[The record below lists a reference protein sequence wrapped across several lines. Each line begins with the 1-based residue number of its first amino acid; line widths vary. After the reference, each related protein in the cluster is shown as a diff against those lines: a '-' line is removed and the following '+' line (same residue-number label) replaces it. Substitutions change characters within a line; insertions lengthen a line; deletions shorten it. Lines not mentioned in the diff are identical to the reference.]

1 VPDMDTIKGI
11 AHAARRFSVLLK
23 AAFIAGLVLVL
34 LIPLFVVQAMV
45 AERESRQA
53 GAEAEIIQSRGGEQ
67 AVGGPV
73 LTIPFVVRTKDDKG
87 QLIESTDR
95 LHVLPDSLVVEG
107 TVDAERRRRGIYEA
121 VTYDTTLRVSG
132 QYTVPDFA
140 AWRVAPRDVLW
151 DEAILS
157 VELPDQRGLKERVE
171 LGWGRSTS
179 SFRSGRPAIGMFG
192 GSIEAPLPGL
202 EALGAGARVPFSFDL
217 ALTGGG
223 SLTFLPLGD
232 ETTVRI
238 ASAWPGPSFTGAF
251 LPSERAVSAEGFTA
265 AWKVPS
271 MARPFPQAW
280 RGAEVQPEVLY
291 ASSFGASLMAPVDVY
306 QKVTRSVKYGALFLL
321 LPFLVFFLFEV
332 LGGLRVHP
340 LQYLLVGL
348 AECLFYLLLL
358 SLAEHLPF
366 VAAYL
371 AAAGAAT
378 LMVSLYA
385 SAVLRS
391 WRRGILLVPALAAAY
406 GFLYATLQSE
416 DYALLI
422 GSVGLFAIL
431 GLVMVLTRSVDW
443 YRVGV
448 PSNGLAGPADGHAG
462 PADGRAGAA
471 AALPASQ
478 RTDSE
483 PRRD

>member
-1 VPDMDTIKGI
+1 MDTINRI
-11 AHAARRFSVLLK
+11 AHTTRRFSVLLK

-45 AERESRQA
+45 SERESRRA
-53 GAEAEIIQSRGGEQ
+53 AVEAEIIQSRGGEQ

-73 LTIPFVVRTKDDKG
+73 LTIPFVVRTKDAAG
-87 QLIESTDR
+87 RVVESTDR
-95 LHVLPDSLVVEG
+95 LHVLPDALTVEG
-107 TVDAERRRRGIYEA
+107 SVDAERRRRGIYEA
-121 VTYDTTLRVSG
+121 VVYDTTLHVSG
-132 QYTVPDFA
+132 SYTVPDFA
-140 AWRVAPRDVLW
+140 AWRVAAADVLW
-151 DEAILS
+151 AEAILS
-157 VELPDQRGLKERVE
+157 VELPDQRGLKERVD
-171 LGWGRSTS
+171 LAWGRSTVG
-179 SFRSGRPAIGMFG
+179 FRSGRPAIGMFS
-192 GSIEAPLPGL
+192 GSIEAPIGGLADRRPGD
-202 EALGAGARVPFSFDL
+202 RIPFAFDL

-223 SLTFLPLGD
+223 SLSFLPLGD

-238 ASAWPGPSFTGAF
+238 ESAWPGPSFTGAF
-251 LPSERAVSAEGFTA
+251 LPSERTLSADGFTA

-280 RGAEVQPEVLY
+280 RSGEVDPGVLQ

-340 LQYLLVGL
+340 LQYLLVGF

-378 LMVSLYA
+378 LMVTLYA
-385 SAVLRS
+385 SAVLGS
-391 WRRGILLVPALAAAY
+391 WRRGILLAPSLAAAY

-416 DYALLI
+416 DFALLI

-431 GLVMVLTRSVDW
+431 ALVMILTRRVDW
-443 YRVGV
+443 YRVGSR
-448 PSNGLAGPADGHAG
+448 PESGP
-462 PADGRAGAA
+462 
-471 AALPASQ
+471 
-478 RTDSE
+478 
-483 PRRD
+483 

>member
-1 VPDMDTIKGI
+1 
-11 AHAARRFSVLLK
+11 
-23 AAFIAGLVLVL
+23 
-34 LIPLFVVQAMV
+34 
-45 AERESRQA
+45 
-53 GAEAEIIQSRGGEQ
+53 
-67 AVGGPV
+67 
-73 LTIPFVVRTKDDKG
+73 
-87 QLIESTDR
+87 
-95 LHVLPDSLVVEG
+95 
-107 TVDAERRRRGIYEA
+107 
-121 VTYDTTLRVSG
+121 
-132 QYTVPDFA
+132 
-140 AWRVAPRDVLW
+140 
-151 DEAILS
+151 
-157 VELPDQRGLKERVE
+157 
-171 LGWGRSTS
+171 
-179 SFRSGRPAIGMFG
+179 
-192 GSIEAPLPGL
+192 
-202 EALGAGARVPFSFDL
+202 
-217 ALTGGG
+217 
-223 SLTFLPLGD
+223 
-232 ETTVRI
+232 
-238 ASAWPGPSFTGAF
+238 
-251 LPSERAVSAEGFTA
+251 
-265 AWKVPS
+265 
-271 MARPFPQAW
+271 
-280 RGAEVQPEVLY
+280 
-291 ASSFGASLMAPVDVY
+291 
-306 QKVTRSVKYGALFLL
+306 VTRSVKYGALFLL

-391 WRRGILLVPALAAAY
+391 WRRGILLAPALAAAY

-431 GLVMVLTRSVDW
+431 GLVMILTRSVDW

-448 PSNGLAGPADGHAG
+448 PPNGHAGPADGHAG
-462 PADGRAGAA
+462 PTGGRAGAG
-471 AALPASQ
+471 AALRAAQ